1 MSVTGLLVCYDVVTL
16 RVVSMAVNCAGMCPL
31 AASQACR
38 DFSIIP
44 VRAGRERERERSGR
58 EGGRSEG
65 DRGGH
70 GSALLNTVVRSPKP
84 SHTQRE
90 RERVCS
96 TSAYTHPHSLTLH
109 YTYIVADS

>member
-84 SHTQRE
+84 SHTERE
-90 RERVCS
+90 RESV
-96 TSAYTHPHSLTLH
+96 ALQHTHIHTASLCIIHT
-109 YTYIVADS
+109 